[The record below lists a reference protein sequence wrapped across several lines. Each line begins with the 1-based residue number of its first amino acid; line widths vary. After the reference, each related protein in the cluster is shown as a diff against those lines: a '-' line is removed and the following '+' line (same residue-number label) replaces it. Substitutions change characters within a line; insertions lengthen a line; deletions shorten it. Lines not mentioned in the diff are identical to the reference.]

1 MVNAIRI
8 SYFDIVFE
16 YFYIYGQSY
25 RRSYKEDIMYLV
37 GVEYAQDVL

>member
-16 YFYIYGQSY
+16 YVYKYGQSY
-25 RRSYKEDIMYLV
+25 RRSYKKDIMYLV
-37 GVEYAQDVL
+37 GVEYTQDVL